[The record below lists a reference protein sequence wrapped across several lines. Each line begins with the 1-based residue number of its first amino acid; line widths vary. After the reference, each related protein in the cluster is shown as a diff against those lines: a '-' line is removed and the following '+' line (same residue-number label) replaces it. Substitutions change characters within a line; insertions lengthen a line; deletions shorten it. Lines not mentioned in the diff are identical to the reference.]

1 MQLYSAMPYTTDTT
15 CTTSGVGAFAC
26 PYLPSFLPSSFL
38 YNLLQDPSGCGAPGG
53 LLAFHAVLVRHVLL
67 QREPAWRARP
77 TWAAGQ
83 SIPARAYQPI
93 GRGRP
98 RLEAGR
104 GWRPAEAGGRP
115 RLEAGRGW
123 RPAEA
128 GGRPAHELAP
138 AGRARG
144 RMGRRLW
151 AEAFHIGAWTGCP
164 STGSPPRTARLGR
177 PCALP
182 SHPRLR

>member
-15 CTTSGVGAFAC
+15 CTTSGVDAFAC
-26 PYLPSFLPSSFL
+26 PYIPSFLPSSFL
-38 YNLLQDPSGCGAPGG
+38 YNLLQDPSGCGTPGG

-83 SIPARAYQPI
+83 SIPARAYRPI
-93 GRGRP
+93 GRGQP

-104 GWRPAEAGGRP
+104 GWRPAV
-115 RLEAGRGW
+115 
-123 RPAEA
+123 A

>member
-1 MQLYSAMPYTTDTT
+1 MSSRQYARSSCRLCSYTALCSTTDTT
-15 CTTSGVGAFAC
+15 DTTDTTEYKTPLGAARLAAC
-26 PYLPSFLPSSFL
+26 LPSMPCLSVMYFFSV
-38 YNLLQDPSGCGAPGG
+38 NLRGG
-53 LLAFHAVLVRHVLL
+53 QGRHG
-67 QREPAWRARP
+67 R
-77 TWAAGQ
+77 
-83 SIPARAYQPI
+83 PARAY
-93 GRGRP
+93 RP
-98 RLEAGR
+98 EHTSQLAEAGR